1 MLLYHLPEC
10 NRNIIFDQQMKNNVK
25 IKLLIGSCV
34 AIIGTL
40 SFIQY
45 YLVQNT
51 YKLTK
56 EKYYAE
62 VRRDISKIISL
73 LPNARIEEKAQ
84 ENLKYIARLYADNR
98 IDRKDFI
105 TSLAS
110 RNDSLLRSPASKLRE
125 MIAAN
130 PSTRNI
136 RYQLQY
142 DEIVLTYEGH
152 TDTLVSTAGRPFQLL
167 GGSFK
172 TPNTLL
178 ISNGN
183 NIFVDSPDSGA
194 TANNN
199 RQIKVEIRRS
209 EYLDV
214 SSWEQEVFKRMA
226 GIYLLAVLLILAV
239 IILFYLVFSAM
250 IRQKKLAEIKT
261 DFANNITHELK
272 TPLTSVG
279 LILKSL
285 DRAEVQNDKQKTAEL
300 LATLKR
306 QHEKIQQTVDF
317 VLESAMEAHPE
328 IHKQETDIVAYL
340 HGYVNDLRIA
350 NHILRYDILPAT
362 KAVLTNV
369 QLLDKILNN
378 LVENAVKYSP
388 DGSVI
393 TLKGYLD
400 GPHYLIEVAD
410 QGPGIASA
418 YQVNL
423 FNKFYRIPEENK
435 HTVKGLGLG
444 LYLSRQAAIS
454 IGGNLSLK
462 STSGAGCVFTLELPL

>member
-1 MLLYHLPEC
+1 
-10 NRNIIFDQQMKNNVK
+10 MKINLQ
-25 IKLLIGSCV
+25 IKLLISSCV
-34 AIIGTL
+34 AIIATL
-40 SFIQY
+40 SFIQF

-62 VRRDISKIISL
+62 VRREISKITSH
-73 LPNARIEEKAQ
+73 PANSRIEEKAQ
-84 ENLKYIARLYADNR
+84 ENLKYIARLYADKR
-98 IDRKDFI
+98 IERRDFI
-105 TSLAS
+105 TSLAR
-110 RNDSLLRSPASKLRE
+110 RNDSLLRGLVSNLRE
-125 MIAAN
+125 MIASN
-130 PSTRNI
+130 PDTRNI
-136 RYQLQY
+136 HYRSQY
-142 DEIVLTYEGH
+142 DEIVITYAGR
-152 TDTLVSTAGRPFQLL
+152 TDTLLSTAGRPLQLL
-167 GGSFK
+167 GGSFE
-172 TPNTLL
+172 TSSSLM

-194 TANNN
+194 TANRD
-199 RQIKVEIRRS
+199 RQIKVQIRRS

-250 IRQKKLAEIKT
+250 IRQKKLAGIKT

-285 DRAEVQNDKQKTAEL
+285 DRPEVQEDKQKTTEL

-328 IHKQETDIVAYL
+328 IHKQAIDIVAYL
-340 HGYVNDLRIA
+340 HGYLQDLRIV
-350 NHILRYDILPAT
+350 NHVLKSDILPPART
-362 KAVLTNV
+362 VITNT

-388 DGSVI
+388 EESVI
-393 TLKGYLD
+393 TLKGYPAGD
-400 GPHYLIEVAD
+400 RYLIEVAD
-410 QGPGIASA
+410 QGPGIASD
-418 YQVNL
+418 YQSNL
-423 FNKFYRIPEENK
+423 FDKFFRIPENNK

-444 LYLSRQAAIS
+444 LYLSKQAAIAM
-454 IGGNLSLK
+454 GGNLSLK
-462 STSGAGCVFTLELPL
+462 SASGAGCVFTLELKL

>member
-1 MLLYHLPEC
+1 
-10 NRNIIFDQQMKNNVK
+10 MKNNLK
-25 IKLLIGSCV
+25 IKFLLGSCV
-34 AIIGTL
+34 LIIGTL
-40 SFIQY
+40 SFIQF

-62 VRRDISKIISL
+62 IRRDINKITE
-73 LPNARIEEKAQ
+73 LPVNAQIEEKAQ
-84 ENLKYIARLYADNR
+84 ENLKYMARLFVDKQ
-98 IDRKDFI
+98 IDRSGFI
-105 TSLAS
+105 KSLAK
-110 RNDSLLRSPASKLRE
+110 RNDSVLHTAALKLGE
-125 MIAAN
+125 QIKSN
-130 PSTRNI
+130 TSTKNI
-136 RYQLQY
+136 RYRSQY
-142 DEIVLTYEGH
+142 DEIVLTYEGR
-152 TDTLVSTAGRPFQLL
+152 TDTLLSGADRPFELL
-167 GGSFK
+167 GKSFE
-172 TPNTLL
+172 TPNSLL

-183 NIFVDSPDSGA
+183 NIFIDGPDSGS
-194 TANNN
+194 
-199 RQIKVEIRRS
+199 RSMQSHPIKLQIRRS

-226 GIYLLAVLLILAV
+226 GIYLLAILLIVAV
-239 IILFYLVFSAM
+239 IVLFYFVFGAM
-250 IRQKKLAEIKT
+250 IRQKKLAGIKT

-285 DRAEVQNDKQKTAEL
+285 DMAEIQQDKQKTAEL
-300 LATLKR
+300 LATLRR
-306 QHEKIQQTVDF
+306 QYEKIQQTVDF

-328 IHKQETDIVAYL
+328 IHKQETDIVGYL
-340 HGYVNDLRIA
+340 HSYIGDLRIA
-350 NHILRYDILPAT
+350 NHILRSDILPAT
-362 KAVLTNV
+362 KAVITNT

-388 DGSVI
+388 EGSVI
-393 TLKGYLD
+393 TLKGYPS
-400 GPHYLIEVAD
+400 GPHYFIEIVD

-423 FNKFYRIPEENK
+423 FDKFFRIPEENK

-444 LYLSRQAAIS
+444 LYLSRQAAIA